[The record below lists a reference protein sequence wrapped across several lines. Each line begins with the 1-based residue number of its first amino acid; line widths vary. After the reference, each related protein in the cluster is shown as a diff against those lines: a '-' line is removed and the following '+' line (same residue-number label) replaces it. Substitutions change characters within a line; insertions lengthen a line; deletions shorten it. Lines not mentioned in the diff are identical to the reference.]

1 MNAYVDIGGSE
12 VLSLKGAL
20 LVYRG
25 RSRGFVTWHEVRN
38 EKSEGAPF
46 LGEAQEVTTDF
57 VRHLAEGLG
66 TAIPMEILPENV
78 LARTAET
85 IAWWTPAIVRIMF
98 FAAHDAEAYRLSGR
112 RFCQPPLVWRVTGRE
127 LVDLRAISIEERNS
141 VFTPYG
147 FFIDFRDPKD
157 GELGFY
163 EFVQVEHGRI
173 IQGIVYTTAHN
184 ARHVCRDRHAFTIH
198 YHTRLY
204 LVGCLLQFLARLALG
219 IEYNRQA

>member
-25 RSRGFVTWHEVRN
+25 RSRAFVTWHEVRN

-57 VRHLAEGLG
+57 VHHLAERLG
-66 TAIPMEILPENV
+66 TAIPTEILPENV

-85 IAWWTPAIVRIMF
+85 MAWWTPAIVRIMF

-112 RFCQPPLVWRVTGRE
+112 RFCQPPLVWKVTGRE
-127 LVDLRAISIEERNS
+127 LWTLEGHLDKVCLELIGLDASPCRPPIRDIRPRFREKVRAM
-141 VFTPYG
+141 
-147 FFIDFRDPKD
+147 
-157 GELGFY
+157 
-163 EFVQVEHGRI
+163 
-173 IQGIVYTTAHN
+173 
-184 ARHVCRDRHAFTIH
+184 
-198 YHTRLY
+198 
-204 LVGCLLQFLARLALG
+204 LQAAGVPRCATV
-219 IEYNRQA
+219 